1 MYREWR
7 PRTFA
12 EVVGQEHVVRALRR
26 AVAEGR
32 VAHAYCFAG
41 PRGTGKTSVA
51 RILARAVN
59 CLRPEEGEPCNAC
72 RPCAEALEGSF
83 LDLVEIDAA
92 SNRGIDQMRELLE
105 RVHLAPVEGRR
116 KVYIIDEAHMLTPDA
131 FNAFLKTLEEP
142 PAHTLFVLA
151 TTEPQKVPV
160 TILSRCQRFDF
171 HRIEEERIARHLAHV
186 AESLGASMEPAA
198 LAAVARYA
206 EGGLRDALSLLDE
219 CLAAGARTVDD
230 VAAVLGTAPSQAL
243 EALSG
248 ALARGDAGGLLA
260 TVRELAQEGKDFRQV
275 LLDLTAYLREE
286 LLRLLEGN
294 QAAAAAPAPGPA
306 RSGTAAA
313 PGAQESHP
321 WRAETLLA
329 TLEALADLEGEM
341 RWAARPRARFE
352 LGLLAAMERAGH
364 PLAPAGGPLE
374 QTGAD
379 PEGPVAGG
387 GASPRPAEPA
397 KPSGR
402 ASTDE
407 RDEPEDKPDETR
419 RGAAPGSP
427 AQAAA
432 PAAGEI
438 DLRRVE
444 EIWPE
449 VVRRARRRSAKLAAF
464 LDPAKLGGIQGDALV
479 LEFPPLYEFHCQQ
492 LAETPQREM
501 LEEVLSELLGRR
513 LAIKSRLEEA
523 EPETGL
529 APAVRQV
536 LEKLGPDVRVR
547 EEIREQVEPAD
558 RRRRSRPGEEAR
570 A

>member
-1 MYREWR
+1 MAGAARTAEYQALYREWR

-26 AVAEGR
+26 AVAQGR

-59 CLRPEEGEPCNAC
+59 CLAPAEGEPCNAC
-72 RPCAEALEGSF
+72 RPCQEALDGSF

-142 PAHTLFVLA
+142 PAHALFLLA

-186 AESLGASMEPAA
+186 VESLGAAMEAEA
-198 LAAVARYA
+198 LDALARYA

-219 CLAAGARTVDD
+219 CLAAGARTADD

-243 EALSG
+243 EALSE
-248 ALARGDAGGLLA
+248 ALATGDAARCLA
-260 TVRELAQEGKDFRQV
+260 VVEELALQGKDFRQV
-275 LLDLTAYLREE
+275 LLDLTAHLRQE
-286 LLRLLEGN
+286 LLGILE
-294 QAAAAAPAPGPA
+294 AAGGTRGGALPGTGPTG
-306 RSGTAAA
+306 R
-313 PGAQESHP
+313 
-321 WRAETLLA
+321 WRAQPLLA

-364 PLAPAGGPLE
+364 DLSGAGDTPEEAGERRTEADGAPQEAAESRTEAG
-374 QTGAD
+374 QAGAPD
-379 PEGPVAGG
+379 PGSAP
-387 GASPRPAEPA
+387 P
-397 KPSGR
+397 
-402 ASTDE
+402 
-407 RDEPEDKPDETR
+407 DEPEL
-419 RGAAPGSP
+419 
-427 AQAAA
+427 
-432 PAAGEI
+432 PAAGEGSGEV
-438 DLRRVE
+438 DFERVRQL
-444 EIWPE
+444 WPE
-449 VVRRARRRSAKLAAF
+449 VVQRARRRSAKLAAF
-464 LDPAKLGGIQGDALV
+464 LEPARPAGIEEGALV
-479 LEFPPLYEFHCQQ
+479 LDFPPLYDFHRQQ
-492 LAETPQREM
+492 LAEAPQREM
-501 LEEVLSELLGRR
+501 LEEVLAALLGRR
-513 LAIKSRLEEA
+513 LPIKSRRA
-523 EPETGL
+523 EPDEQSDL
-529 APAVRQV
+529 AEPVRRA
-536 LEKLGPDVRVR
+536 LEKLGPGARVR
-547 EEIREQVEPAD
+547 EEGSP
-558 RRRRSRPGEEAR
+558 
-570 A
+570 